1 MLSTIIARTQTNAPL
16 LLILATM
23 GWGGNTIASRLAV
36 GEISPMLLICIR
48 WTMVVALI
56 VAIYGKDMKDAWPE
70 LRSRLWWVFLMGG
83 VGLSVFNA
91 LLYVAAHST
100 TALNLGIIQ
109 TTMPGMIL
117 LGSFIIFGSRIN
129 IQQFIGVVIAFL
141 GVVYVVTKG
150 DWSQLITLG
159 FNTGDIL
166 MLIACVFYSG
176 YTLGLR
182 NRPKVSG
189 MVMMGYLAIAAWIL
203 TIPMASIEYMTTGVI
218 WPGFKGWMILIYIA
232 LMPSFLSQVF
242 FMKAVDLI
250 GPGPSGPYANLVPIF
265 SAVMAVF
272 ILNES
277 FQMYHLVAL
286 IFVFMGIYLFEIKK

>member
-1 MLSTIIARTQTNAPL
+1 MLSSIIARTQTNAPL
-16 LLILATM
+16 LLILATL

-56 VAIYGKDMKDAWPE
+56 VGIYGKDMKDAWPE
-70 LRSRLWWVFLMGG
+70 LRSKLWWVFLMGG

-91 LLYVAAHST
+91 LLYVAAHTT

-117 LGSFIIFGSRIN
+117 LGSFLIFGSRIN

-141 GVVYVVTKG
+141 GVVFVVTKG
-150 DWSQLITLG
+150 DWTQLITLG

-203 TIPMASIEYMTTGVI
+203 TIPMATVEYMTTGVI
-218 WPGFKGWMILIYIA
+218 WPGVKGWLILVYIA

-250 GPGPSGPYANLVPIF
+250 GPGALACVRRGRRARRPPAARPPFQTPSIRFGW
-265 SAVMAVF
+265 AVA
-272 ILNES
+272 S
-277 FQMYHLVAL
+277 
-286 IFVFMGIYLFEIKK
+286 